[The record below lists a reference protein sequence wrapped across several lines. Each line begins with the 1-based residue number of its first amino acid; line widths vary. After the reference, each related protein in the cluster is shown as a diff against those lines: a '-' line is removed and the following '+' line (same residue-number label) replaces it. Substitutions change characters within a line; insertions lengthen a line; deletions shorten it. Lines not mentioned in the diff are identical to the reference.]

1 MYTYYFFFRE
11 NDEKNGEIELLYV
24 FLYFLKL
31 LLLLFPL
38 QQKIREIQFHE
49 NFGFW
54 HLLLFTPFIIII
66 IFLLV

>member
-1 MYTYYFFFRE
+1 MMK
-11 NDEKNGEIELLYV
+11 KNGEIELLYV

-31 LLLLFPL
+31 LLSLFPL

-54 HLLLFTPFIIII
+54 HLLLFTPFII
-66 IFLLV
+66 FLLV

>member
-38 QQKIREIQFHE
+38 QQKNFTKF
-49 NFGFW
+49 FGFW
-54 HLLLFTPFIIII
+54 HILLLFSPFINIVI

>member
-1 MYTYYFFFRE
+1 MMK
-11 NDEKNGEIELLYV
+11 KNGEIELLYV

-54 HLLLFTPFIIII
+54 HLLLFTPFII
-66 IFLLV
+66 FLLV